1 MYLKNI
7 QKSRGKNNMTTINF
21 YIGKFDKLTHKQEL
35 SNEYMLNAIHRILT
49 KHNVLGYTVTS
60 CKGCYTY
67 TNGTIV
73 REPSYKVTVCDKHLS
88 FRTIC
93 NELKLQLN
101 QESILIEILES
112 NIQAI

>member
-1 MYLKNI
+1 
-7 QKSRGKNNMTTINF
+7 MTTINF

-35 SNEYMLNAIHRILT
+35 SNEFILNAIHKILT

-60 CKGCYTY
+60 CKGCYTH

-73 REPSYKVTVCDKHLS
+73 REPSYKVTVCDTHLP
-88 FRTIC
+88 FRIIC

-101 QESILIEILES
+101 QESILVEVYDS
-112 NIQAI
+112 TIQFI